1 MCKLNLKSKLF
12 IVISLVVLVVGMA
25 LLSVGLN
32 QTVDYKDSYEVRV
45 SVNQRT
51 GIETIRTETE
61 KFFDDNGI
69 KAKDFAYQELG
80 DGKILVYKFNNEVPE
95 KVNEL
100 QAHLQSKLTDTLKAT
115 VEIDEVVTNQSE
127 ITGWVAL
134 ALGIAVVGIFIYSII
149 MEKLAGSVATAC
161 ASLLSGLLFISLMS
175 ITRIPAYPF
184 IGVATAFAMALGAGM
199 TVTTISRL
207 NEEYKNSANKVSA
220 FEIAEKVEKAECLK
234 YLFTAIILLIVV
246 ATISAFFVPYLMIV
260 GGQIALAGI
269 CALAVSHL
277 GAPLL
282 WAAIKGKKA

>member
-32 QTVDYKDSYEVRV
+32 QTVDYKNSFEVRV
-45 SVNQRT
+45 SINQRT
-51 GIETIRTETE
+51 AIETIRTETE

-69 KAKDFAYQELG
+69 NAKDYAYQELG
-80 DGKILVYKFNNEVPE
+80 EGKILIYKFSKEVPA

-100 QAHLQSKLTDTLKAT
+100 QAYLQSNLEGTLKAT

-127 ITGWVAL
+127 INGYIAL
-134 ALGIAVVGIFIYSII
+134 ALGIAVIAIFIYAVI
-149 MEKLAGSVATAC
+149 MEKLAGSVATVC
-161 ASLLSGLLFISLMS
+161 ASLLSGLLFISLIS

-184 IGVATAFAMALGAGM
+184 VGVTTALAVALGAGM
-199 TVTTISRL
+199 SVSTINRL
-207 NEEYKNSANKVSA
+207 NEEYKNSANKNST
-220 FEIAEKVEKAECLK
+220 FEIAEKVGKAECLK
-234 YLFTAIILLIVV
+234 YLFTAIILLVV
-246 ATISAFFVPYLMIV
+246 SATISAFFVPYMMIV

-269 CALAVSHL
+269 CALAVSYL

-282 WAAIKGKKA
+282 WAVIKGKKA

>member
-32 QTVDYKDSYEVRV
+32 QTVDYKNSFEVRV
-45 SVNQRT
+45 SINQRT
-51 GIETIRTETE
+51 AIETIRTETE

-69 KAKDFAYQELG
+69 NAKDYAYQELG
-80 DGKILVYKFNNEVPE
+80 EGKILIYKFSKEVPA

-100 QAHLQSKLTDTLKAT
+100 QAYLQSNLEGTLKAT

-127 ITGWVAL
+127 INGYIAL
-134 ALGIAVVGIFIYSII
+134 ALGIAVIAIFIYAVI
-149 MEKLAGSVATAC
+149 MEKLAGSVATVC
-161 ASLLSGLLFISLMS
+161 ASLLSGLLFISLIS

-184 IGVATAFAMALGAGM
+184 VGVTTALAVALGAGM
-199 TVTTISRL
+199 AVSTVNRL
-207 NEEYKNSANKVSA
+207 NEEYKNSANKKST

-234 YLFTAIILLIVV
+234 YLFTAIILLVV
-246 ATISAFFVPYLMIV
+246 SATISAFFVPYMMII

-269 CALAVSHL
+269 CALAVSYL

-282 WAAIKGKKA
+282 WAVIKGKKA

>member
-32 QTVDYKDSYEVRV
+32 QTVDYKDSFEVRV

-51 GIETIRTETE
+51 AIETIRTETE

-69 KAKDFAYQELG
+69 SAKDYAYQELG
-80 DGKILVYKFNNEVPE
+80 EGKILIYKFSNEVPQ

-100 QAHLQSKLTDTLKAT
+100 QAYLQSKLEGTLKAT

-127 ITGWVAL
+127 INGYIAL
-134 ALGIAVVGIFIYSII
+134 ALGIAVVAIFIYSII
-149 MEKLAGSVATAC
+149 MEKLAGSVATVC
-161 ASLLSGLLFISLMS
+161 ASLLSGLLFIALMS
-175 ITRIPAYPF
+175 ITRLPAYPF
-184 IGVATAFAMALGAGM
+184 IGVTTAFAMALGAGM
-199 TVTTISRL
+199 AVSTVNRL
-207 NEEYKNSANKVSA
+207 NEEYKNSANKKSA

-234 YLFTAIILLIVV
+234 YLFTAIILLVV
-246 ATISAFFVPYLMIV
+246 SATISAFFVPYMMIV

-269 CALAVSHL
+269 CALAVSYL

-282 WAAIKGKKA
+282 WAVIKGKKA